1 MNKTNFNHKTELN
14 ETGNKV
20 LVTDTYEV
28 DRYTP
33 CIIGSCEAEC
43 EATIDEIMDC
53 SKIWTSQKGNYKTL
67 TNVELDPNEI
77 FTGETLE
84 EDRLNYQKFLDDT
97 FGEGEYEA
105 FVLGAYIHSGTSF
118 SVNKTGNHVCQW
130 DSSQL
135 GFIGLKKNVEDIYS
149 AEHPD
154 KVANMLT
161 AAWEGEF
168 NEYQVI
174 DNLTGE
180 CALDDNGDYVSIVT
194 ASYKE
199 AQEWCEKI
207 EKKYGISFD
216 NVTPIY

>member
-1 MNKTNFNHKTELN
+1 MTKLN
-14 ETGNKV
+14 LNVDKV
-20 LVTDTYEV
+20 LDGNIVKVTETYDEP
-28 DRYTP
+28 RYMP
-33 CIIGSCEAEC
+33 RIWGNCEWEC
-43 EATIDEIMDC
+43 ENTI
-53 SKIWTSQKGNYKTL
+53 
-67 TNVELDPNEI
+67 NEI
-77 FTGETLE
+77 KECCKIYVPKGDYKNLTTFEIDYDELTGKTLE
-84 EDRLNYQKFLDDT
+84 EDREIFQKLLDKE

-105 FVLGAYIHSGTSF
+105 FVLGAYIHSGTAF

-135 GFIGLKKNVEDIYS
+135 GCIGLKKNVEDMYS

-154 KVANMLT
+154 KVADMLT

-174 DNLTGE
+174 DNLTDE

-194 ASYKE
+194 ADYKE
-199 AQEWCEKI
+199 AQEWCKKVGE
-207 EKKYGISFD
+207 KYGISFD

>member
-53 SKIWTSQKGNYKTL
+53 SKIWTSQKGDYKTL

-84 EDRLNYQKFLDDT
+84 EDRLNYQKTLLVKENMKPLSLAHIYILVLLLVLIKLVIMYVNGIQVSLD
-97 FGEGEYEA
+97 
-105 FVLGAYIHSGTSF
+105 L
-118 SVNKTGNHVCQW
+118 
-130 DSSQL
+130 
-135 GFIGLKKNVEDIYS
+135 
-149 AEHPD
+149 
-154 KVANMLT
+154 
-161 AAWEGEF
+161 
-168 NEYQVI
+168 
-174 DNLTGE
+174 
-180 CALDDNGDYVSIVT
+180 LD
-194 ASYKE
+194 
-199 AQEWCEKI
+199 
-207 EKKYGISFD
+207 
-216 NVTPIY
+216 